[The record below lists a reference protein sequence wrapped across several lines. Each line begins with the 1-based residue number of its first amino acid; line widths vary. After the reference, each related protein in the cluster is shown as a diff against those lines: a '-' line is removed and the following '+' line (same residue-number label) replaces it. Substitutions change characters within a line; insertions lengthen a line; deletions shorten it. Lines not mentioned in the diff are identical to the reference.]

1 MSVDHIQEYFR
12 LSLVAHCTCHVSK
25 RKQYI
30 FWLFHHSRFDP
41 YGPPG
46 GGRPIITYRDLDAP
60 RDADE
65 FWREKRRRNSL
76 PRKKKPN
83 PEKLKSF
90 PVFLKPFP
98 PHHRQE
104 QQLLLNFFCC
114 AHWYKVLRYFF
125 SVLVSSRPYNT
136 KYYYGKLL
144 FPVPAPG
151 NTTAHWRNTKQ
162 IWKWILH
169 ANKERS
175 LEYSNEANI
184 LTQSYFISLVD
195 PFHRL

>member
-1 MSVDHIQEYFR
+1 MS
-12 LSLVAHCTCHVSK
+12 LKGNNTS
-25 RKQYI
+25 
-30 FWLFHHSRFDP
+30 FDYSIIP
-41 YGPPG
+41 GSTLTGLRAAAGPSSPTATWMPPG
-46 GGRPIITYRDLDAP
+46 TPTSSEERSEEEIPC
-60 RDADE
+60 
-65 FWREKRRRNSL
+65 
-76 PRKKKPN
+76 
-83 PEKLKSF
+83 PEKKNNPRINEVLSG
-90 PVFLKPFP
+90 FLKPFP

-125 SVLVSSRPYNT
+125 IVLVSSRPYNT